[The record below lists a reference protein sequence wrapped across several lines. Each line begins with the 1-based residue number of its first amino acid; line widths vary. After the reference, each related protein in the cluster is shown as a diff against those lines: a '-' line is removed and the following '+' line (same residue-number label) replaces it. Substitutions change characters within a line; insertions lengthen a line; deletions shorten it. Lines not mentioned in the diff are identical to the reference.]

1 MFVAWWCIEGI
12 IKQWENSHC
21 KKCILHRK
29 ICAAFWKANSTK
41 SSYLKNF
48 RKYATKKCFK
58 ASNLM
63 IIITQLQFLFNLVHN
78 ITSYDRSN
86 LKNLFFSIL
95 AMYIYET
102 CYAFIILFSVLAYF
116 EHAHSRWRCT
126 LRQVQQDSQE
136 QVVFASSSCDAS

>member
-1 MFVAWWCIEGI
+1 MFEAFILFLTTTHTYLTLAASFSNRRIRPLCLLHGGASKVSSSNGKTRKTLIA
-12 IKQWENSHC
+12 

-78 ITSYDRSN
+78 ITSYDWSN
-86 LKNLFFSIL
+86 LKNLF
-95 AMYIYET
+95 
-102 CYAFIILFSVLAYF
+102 LF
-116 EHAHSRWRCT
+116 
-126 LRQVQQDSQE
+126 
-136 QVVFASSSCDAS
+136 